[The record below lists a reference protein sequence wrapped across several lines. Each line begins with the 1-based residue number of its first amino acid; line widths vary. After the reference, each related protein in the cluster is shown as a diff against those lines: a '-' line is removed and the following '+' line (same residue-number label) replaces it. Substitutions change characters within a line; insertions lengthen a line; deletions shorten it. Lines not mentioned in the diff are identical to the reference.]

1 MKKNSLKETILPHQQ
16 CSKSFNTKFNS
27 VEELFLSKYKSRK
40 NKKFIFFPEEN
51 IDYTYEEFFK

>member
-27 VEELFLSKYKSRK
+27 VEELFLSKYKLRK
-40 NKKFIFFPEEN
+40 NKKFIFFPEKILSILMKN
-51 IDYTYEEFFK
+51 F